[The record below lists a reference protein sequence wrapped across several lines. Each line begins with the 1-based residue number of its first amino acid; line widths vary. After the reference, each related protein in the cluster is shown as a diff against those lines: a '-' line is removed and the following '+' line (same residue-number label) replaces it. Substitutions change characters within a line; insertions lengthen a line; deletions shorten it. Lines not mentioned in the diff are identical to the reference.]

1 MWQLLSMCG
10 HESKKIFYHEWIGF
24 KKKKD
29 NKRIKFLNLVYPDMK
44 DDEIELLAKLSELS
58 ELKSMAEDLG
68 YSKEEIAKLF

>member
-1 MWQLLSMCG
+1 
-10 HESKKIFYHEWIGF
+10 
-24 KKKKD
+24 
-29 NKRIKFLNLVYPDMK
+29 MK